1 MFPEPPLKRNLSADL
16 RSSLVVFLVALPLCL
31 GIALASGAPAFAG
44 IIAGIIGGIV
54 VGLLSGSRISVSG
67 PAAGLT
73 VVVLDSIKS
82 LGAYEAFLLAVFLS
96 GIIQVVLGLLKAGKM
111 TNYFPSAV
119 IKGMLASIGLI
130 LIFKQLPHALGYDFD
145 YSGDESFFESDGHN
159 TFTDIYFA
167 FLEPAALAIVIS
179 ISSLLLMILW
189 DTYAGRFSRFGKLVP
204 GALLAVVS
212 GTTINLIALSNFP
225 ELALTQEHL
234 VALPTDLLK
243 GGFSEMMKL
252 PDFSQILNPKV
263 YQVAFTIAVIASI
276 ESLLSIEASDKLD
289 PDHQITP
296 TNKELIAQG
305 SGNILSGLLGG
316 IPVTAVIVRSS
327 ANINAGGKTKVS
339 AIVHGVLLL
348 ISVLAFPQWLNKI
361 PIAALACILLFV
373 GYKLAKVSLFRD
385 MYKLGWEQFI
395 PFIITMVGVVMTD
408 LLKGIAMGMGIAVF
422 YILKKN
428 LKNSYSIK
436 KKMENEEAVYKIKL
450 SEEMTFLNKGSILNT
465 LHHIKE
471 NSKIIIDG
479 SFSKNIDYDVSEAIF
494 EFKNHTAKLKNIT
507 VELIDVPEVEKVGGH

>member
-96 GIIQVVLGLLKAGKM
+96 GIIQVLLGLLKAGKM

-225 ELALTQEHL
+225 ELALMQEHL

-243 GGFSEMMKL
+243 GGFSEMMKF

-263 YQVAFTIAVIASI
+263 YQIAFTIAVIGSI

-327 ANINAGGKTKVS
+327 ANLLAGAKSRYS
-339 AIVHGVLLL
+339 AVFHGVLLL
-348 ISVLAFPQWLNKI
+348 VSVVLIPTILNKI
-361 PIAALACILLFV
+361 PLSALAAVLLIV
-373 GYKLAKVSLFRD
+373 GYKLTKPSVIKEIVAKGPD
-385 MYKLGWEQFI
+385 QYI
-395 PFIITMVGVVMTD
+395 PFAVTVIAILFSDLLIGISIGFATGLLFILKSNLKKAVVMVHDGTNY
-408 LLKGIAMGMGIAVF
+408 LIQLRHNVSFI
-422 YILKKN
+422 
-428 LKNSYSIK
+428 
-436 KKMENEEAVYKIKL
+436 
-450 SEEMTFLNKGSILNT
+450 NKSILRDSFSRIPDGSY
-465 LHHIKE
+465 L
-471 NSKIIIDG
+471 IIDG
-479 SFSKNIDYDVSEAIF
+479 TSAIF
-494 EFKNHTAKLKNIT
+494 
-507 VELIDVPEVEKVGGH
+507 IDTDIIETIENFCKSAPNKYIQIEIKKSESSIHPFFRK